1 MMTSPPLF
9 LSMKSL
15 EIDVKKVLTLLV
27 GVLCV
32 LGCMTLSVQAE
43 AASKVNVKVQVVHA
57 TKSGKTV
64 DKRLGKVAKHCKRLG
79 YSGCKLLAS
88 EQFAVSPKGKKAV
101 SIAGGRKMTVAVLS
115 KGPKRA
121 RLRVQIQGKK
131 GKLVDMTVSGK
142 RNGMM
147 IVAGPNH
154 KGGILVLP
162 IWARY

>member
-1 MMTSPPLF
+1 MNKFLTMLVAALF
-9 LSMKSL
+9 
-15 EIDVKKVLTLLV
+15 VV
-27 GVLCV
+27 GCV
-32 LGCMTLSVQAE
+32 TFSQQAN
-43 AASKVNVKVQVVHA
+43 AGSKVNVKVQVVHA
-57 TKSGKTV
+57 TKSGKSV
-64 DKRLGKVAKHCKRLG
+64 DKRLGKVARHCKRLG

-101 SIAGGRKMTVAVLS
+101 AIAGGRKMTVAVLS

-131 GKLVDMTVSGK
+131 GKLVDTTVSVK

-147 IVAGPNH
+147 IVAGPKH